1 MEERSGGLLQEAVS
15 PVTAHR
21 AQAKGQVRK
30 ARSERPDSGTA
41 AEPALQNVVG
51 DAVLDAPCLKVCGI
65 NRIG

>member
-15 PVTAHR
+15 P
-21 AQAKGQVRK
+21 GQD
-30 ARSERPDSGTA
+30 SERPDSGTA